1 MNEDSEGEYGDD
13 SDDSRYSS
21 LFIKAG
27 CRPLLLML
35 KADYKVSMQMIR
47 QNRVHY
53 LIMKK
58 ALYRS
63 LIIIKTRHVTIDTD
77 RKARHVT
84 IDKI

>member
-13 SDDSRYSS
+13 SDDSR
-21 LFIKAG
+21 
-27 CRPLLLML
+27 
-35 KADYKVSMQMIR
+35 
-47 QNRVHY
+47 
-53 LIMKK
+53 
-58 ALYRS
+58 YRS

>member
-1 MNEDSEGEYGDD
+1 MNKDSEGEYGDD

-27 CRPLLLML
+27 CRSLLLML

-58 ALYRS
+58 AK
-63 LIIIKTRHVTIDTD
+63 IKFTVNIDDAETD
-77 RKARHVT
+77 H
-84 IDKI
+84 